1 MLSRSHSPQCTA
13 CLSPYRHRNLH
24 TDTSSEQRLSPF
36 ETECLPRLWRE
47 TLLKNPLFCEHV
59 VHSWMGRL
67 ARRRALHKTTT
78 NKLPDSASTSTQFV
92 SREGERLLFFL
103 NNLVEG
109 VEQKE
114 QVFDKRDQLISFAA
128 SQGWLSGWGPRWWG
142 RRKEAMAA
150 LNLLSE
156 SLIEQFIVQL
166 DMEDVHERELFL
178 IVWKHFVLS
187 LVTSL
192 QAVLRKRSR
201 SCLSLSTESSLSEST
216 SETSSQA

>member
-1 MLSRSHSPQCTA
+1 QCTA

-24 TDTSSEQRLSPF
+24 SDSSTEQRLSPF

-67 ARRRALHKTTT
+67 GRRRALHK
-78 NKLPDSASTSTQFV
+78 NPSPPPDSQFV

-103 NNLVEG
+103 NNIVDG

-114 QVFDKRDQLISFAA
+114 QVFDKRDQLTSFAA

-142 RRKEAMAA
+142 RKKEALGA

-156 SLIEQFIVQL
+156 ALVEQFIVQL

-187 LVTSL
+187 LV
-192 QAVLRKRSR
+192 
-201 SCLSLSTESSLSEST
+201 SSL
-216 SETSSQA
+216 